1 VKAVKMSDK
10 KSKRKRQDESE
21 SVKVKK
27 AKKDDEKTAKAAKT
41 AESAPKDNIISDKD
55 QAAVARKITK
65 LSPKKKATYGERA
78 ALKNQTLDEYILR
91 RIQKKSS
98 KSESSKPETRYDEP
112 DAPVLFFTD
121 LEGDATLPQKVTT
134 AKFNQPVLGDLPAT
148 TTSTTP
154 APGNADEAAAIS
166 KPAPADNPTDDAAPT
181 AAEMSRRKA
190 KLREKQKKKKP
201 IKAAS
206 RADVRGKRKEKK
218 ALKKERKAETRAKS
232 KSKFGPNKATNSR
245 WAKVKVEK
253 RAAKAAQKGE

>member
-1 VKAVKMSDK
+1 MSDK
-10 KSKRKRQDESE
+10 KSKRKRQDEGE

-27 AKKDDEKTAKAAKT
+27 AKKDNKKTAKVAKT
-41 AESAPKDNIISDKD
+41 EKSAPKDNVISDKD

-65 LSPKKKATYGERA
+65 LSPKKKATYEERA
-78 ALKNQTLDEYILR
+78 ALKNQTIDEYILR
-91 RIQKKSS
+91 RIQKKAS

-121 LEGDATLPQKVTT
+121 LEGDATLPQKATT
-134 AKFNQPVLGDLPAT
+134 ATPTRPVLGDLPAA
-148 TTSTTP
+148 TTSITP
-154 APGNADEAAAIS
+154 AQADTDEAAAITHPS
-166 KPAPADNPTDDAAPT
+166 PNDNPTKDAAPSAT
-181 AAEMSRRKA
+181 EMSRRKA

-206 RADVRGKRKEKK
+206 KADVRGKRKEKK

-232 KSKFGPNKATNSR
+232 KSKFGPDKATNSR